1 MTNKQANS
9 GIIYQGRS
17 LIDGAPIVVI
27 ATYSN
32 RNTKTGAMVQTYI
45 LRSDID
51 PRDANKS
58 GADYSICGNCP
69 HKGTPTDNP
78 NKKLA
83 DDRLC
88 YVVIGQGPTIVFKS
102 FKRGVYG
109 DMQGHSKTAELGRGR
124 MVRLGTYG
132 DPAAVP
138 SYIWDSLLSDSA
150 GHTAYSHQ
158 SGIKSAD
165 VRPDLFMIS
174 ADNEAQARAAWDS
187 GARTFRI
194 VSDYSE
200 LVSGKEIPCPAD
212 TKGIE
217 CRSCGLC
224 KGASKAKS
232 IAIVVHGNGA
242 KYIAA

>member
-9 GIIYQGRS
+9 GIIYQGPS

-27 ATYSN
+27 ATYST

-88 YVVIGQGPTIVFKS
+88 YVVIGQGPTAVFKS

-109 DMQGHSKTAELGRGR
+109 DMKGHEKTAELGRGR

-138 SYIWDSLLSDSA
+138 SDTWDSLLSDSA

-165 VRPDLFMIS
+165 IRPDLFMIS